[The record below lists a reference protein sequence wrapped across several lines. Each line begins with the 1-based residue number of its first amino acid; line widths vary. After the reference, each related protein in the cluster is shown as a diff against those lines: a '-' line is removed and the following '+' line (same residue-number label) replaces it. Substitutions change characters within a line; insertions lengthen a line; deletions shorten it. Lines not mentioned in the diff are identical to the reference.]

1 MEQRLDVRL
10 RRKIMPTPSGHT
22 IAIKSSRV
30 VGTNVYNTGGEKI
43 GTIEDIVLDKLSP
56 RIMFAV
62 ISFGGFLGIGEKYHA
77 VPWALLDFQ
86 EDKGGYVVP
95 LTREVLEKA
104 PVYDM
109 EELIADDGM
118 QARKEAYDYYR
129 VKTDW
134 H

>member
-1 MEQRLDVRL
+1 
-10 RRKIMPTPSGHT
+10 MPTPSGHT

-77 VPWALLDFQ
+77 VPWALLDF
-86 EDKGGYVVP
+86 EKNKGGYVVP

-104 PVYDM
+104 PVYDL
-109 EELIADDGM
+109 EDLIADDGM